1 MEKLIVRHP
10 SAYSYPLLV
19 KDLLLAPLAYDPD
32 REIVYGERRLTY
44 AQFRERVARL
54 ATALVSLGVQ
64 EGDTVAVMDW
74 DSNRYLE
81 CYFAIP
87 MIGAVLHTINVR
99 LPAEQLAYT
108 IDHAEDR
115 FILVN
120 SDFLP
125 LLAAIR
131 GRLDTV
137 KKFVLLSD
145 ASGVPVGGAE
155 RADGIQFAAEYE
167 TLLSASEPMRDYPD
181 FDENTRATT
190 FYTTGTT
197 GLPKGVYF
205 SHRQLVLHTIS
216 GLASLAANP
225 GGMSFHREDVYMPI
239 TPMFH
244 VHAWGI
250 PFIATML
257 GVKQVYPGRYVPAR
271 LLKLIADEGV
281 TFSHCVPTIL
291 QMLLKEPSGAGVDLS
306 KWKCIIGGS
315 ALPKATCLEAMA
327 RGVDIFAGYGMS
339 ETCPVLSIARLSPEE
354 LEAPAEAQAGRRA
367 RTGNPIAFAQIKVVD
382 SKGEEQPMD
391 DRSAGEVVVRAPWLT
406 QGYHK
411 DVVNSE
417 RLWEGGWLHTQ
428 DVAVRDATGSL
439 RITDRLKDVIKI
451 GGEWLSS
458 LELEDIVLAHP
469 SVAEAAVIGRP
480 DAKWGEI
487 PLAVIVLRPGQEASQ
502 HRIMEHIKGYIDR
515 GVVPREALLTR
526 VELAAEIPKTGVGK
540 IDKAA
545 LRSAYCPRQA

>member
-1 MEKLIVRHP
+1 MDNLINRSP
-10 SAYSYPLLV
+10 SAYAYPLLI
-19 KDLLLAPLAYDPD
+19 KNILLSPLADNPD
-32 REIVYGERRLTY
+32 REIVYGKSRYSYR
-44 AQFRERVARL
+44 QFRERVARL
-54 ATALVSLGVQ
+54 AAALRGLGLK

-81 CYFAIP
+81 CYFAVP

-115 FILVN
+115 LILVN
-120 SDFLP
+120 ADFLP
-125 LLAAIR
+125 LLESIR

-137 KKFVLLSD
+137 EKFVLMRD
-145 ASGVPVGGAE
+145 ASSSEDAAPASPGGIE
-155 RADGIQFAAEYE
+155 FAAEYE
-167 TLLSASEPMRDYPD
+167 SMLAAAEPLAEYPD
-181 FDENTRATT
+181 FHEETRATT

-197 GLPKGVYF
+197 GMPKGVYF

-216 GLASLAANP
+216 ALASLAAAP

-250 PFIATML
+250 PYVATML
-257 GVKQVYPGRYVPAR
+257 GVKQVYPGKYVPAK
-271 LLKLIADEGV
+271 LLRLIADEGV

-291 QMLLKEPSGAGVDLS
+291 AMLLKEPSGASIDLG

-315 ALPKATCLEAMA
+315 ALPKAVCLEAMG
-327 RGVDIFAGYGMS
+327 RGVDVFAGYGMS
-339 ETCPVLSIARLSPEE
+339 ETCPVLSIARLKPEE
-354 LEAPAEAQAGRRA
+354 LEAAPGEQAGRRV
-367 RTGNPIAFAQIKVVD
+367 RTGHPIAFAQLRILD
-382 SKGEEQPMD
+382 SQGRDQPMD

-411 DVVNSE
+411 DQANSE

-428 DVAVRDATGSL
+428 DVAVRDSTGSL
-439 RITDRLKDVIKI
+439 RITDRLKDVIKV

-458 LELEDIVLAHP
+458 LELEDIIMSQGAI
-469 SVAEAAVIGRP
+469 AEAAVVGRP
-480 DAKWGEI
+480 DDKWGET
-487 PLAVIVLRPGQEASQ
+487 PLAVVVLKPGQDASA
-502 HRIMEHIKGYIDR
+502 HRIMEHLKGYIDR
-515 GVVPREALLTR
+515 GIIPREALLTR
-526 VELAAEIPKTGVGK
+526 IETAPSIPKTGVGK
-540 IDKAA
+540 VDKVA
-545 LRSAYCPRQA
+545 LRKAYARKGD

>member
-1 MEKLIVRHP
+1 MENVIARSP
-10 SAYSYPLLV
+10 SAYSYPLLI
-19 KDLLLAPLAYDPD
+19 KNILLSPLADNPD
-32 REIVYGERRLTY
+32 REIVYGKNRY
-44 AQFRERVARL
+44 SYSQFKERVARL
-54 ATALVSLGVQ
+54 ATALKSLGVK

-120 SDFLP
+120 ADFLP
-125 LLAAIR
+125 LLEAIR

-137 KKFVLLSD
+137 KEFVLMRD
-145 ASGVPVGGAE
+145 APTVVAAIGGI
-155 RADGIQFAAEYE
+155 DFAAEYE
-167 TLLSASEPMRDYPD
+167 PMLAAAQPMAEYPD
-181 FDENTRATT
+181 FDEDARATT

-197 GLPKGVYF
+197 GMPKGVYF

-216 GLASLAANP
+216 ALASLASVP
-225 GGMSFHREDVYMPI
+225 GGMNFHREDVYMPI

-250 PFIATML
+250 PYIATML
-257 GVKQVYPGRYVPAR
+257 GVKQVYPGKYIPAN
-271 LLKLIADEGV
+271 LLGLIAEEGV

-291 QMLLKEPSGAGVDLS
+291 AMLLREPSGASIDLS
-306 KWKCIIGGS
+306 RWKCIIGGS
-315 ALPKATCLEAMA
+315 ALPKAICVEAIK
-327 RGVDIFAGYGMS
+327 RGIDVFAGYGMS
-339 ETCPVLSIARLSPEE
+339 ETCPVLSIARLTPEE
-354 LEAPAEAQAGRRA
+354 LSAAADDQVARRV
-367 RTGNPIAFAQIKVVD
+367 RTGHPVALAQIRVVD
-382 SKGEEQPMD
+382 AQGREQPMD

-411 DVVNSE
+411 DQANSE

-428 DVAVRDATGSL
+428 DVAVRDGTGSL
-439 RITDRLKDVIKI
+439 RITDRLKDVIKV

-458 LELEDIVLAHP
+458 LELEDIILAHP
-469 SVAEAAVIGRP
+469 AVAEAAVIGRS
-480 DAKWGEI
+480 DDKWGET
-487 PLAVIVLRPGQEASQ
+487 PVAAVVVKEGHEASA
-502 HRIMEHIKGYIDR
+502 RKIMEHLKGYMDR
-515 GVVPREALLTR
+515 GIIPREALLTH
-526 VELAAEIPKTGVGK
+526 VEITASIPKTGVGK
-540 IDKAA
+540 TDKAA
-545 LRSAYCPRQA
+545 LRAAFGIKAR